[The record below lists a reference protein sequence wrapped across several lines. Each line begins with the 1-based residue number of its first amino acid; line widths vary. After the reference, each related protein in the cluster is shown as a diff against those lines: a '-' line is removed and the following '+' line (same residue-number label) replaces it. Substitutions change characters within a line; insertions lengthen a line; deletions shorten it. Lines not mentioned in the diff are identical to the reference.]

1 MKFNTLEKKTLS
13 GDSTKIILS
22 RPTVVFVNT
31 TEVIAEHIVTE
42 DQIGRMDLISL
53 KYYRDANF
61 VDYILKWNN
70 ISNPF
75 SVNFGDILEIPQNN
89 AVLAVIK
96 PVKMVQ
102 KSTDQISIRD
112 QFIDTK
118 RMPVKDAKRIEYLQ
132 RKAAQ
137 KVNGATQILPPNILK
152 EGDSNL
158 TIGNGTISM

>member
-13 GDSTKIILS
+13 SDGTKVIFT
-22 RPTVVFVNT
+22 RPTVVFVEGT
-31 TEVIAEHIVTE
+31 DVIAEHIVTA
-42 DQIGRMDLISL
+42 DDIVRMDLISL

-75 SVNFGDILEIPQNN
+75 IINIGDVLEIPQNRG
-89 AVLAVIK
+89 VLAVIK
-96 PVKMVQ
+96 PIKMVQ
-102 KSTDQISIRD
+102 KSTDRISIRD

-118 RMPVKDAKRIEYLQ
+118 RLPVKDAKRIEYLQ

-137 KVNGATQILPPNILK
+137 KANGSSQILPPNILK
-152 EGDSNL
+152 DGEVNL
-158 TIGNGTISM
+158 TIGNGTITI